1 MVRKRK
7 FNRIKRENPESRI
20 WQRTREEQKVRNE
33 LAKTLID
40 ARKRWVETPLDEY
53 VIKKC
58 EMRTAQNTL
67 KAEERELEAEKG
79 KLKAGKEELNAE
91 KAKLKKEK
99 ELEKDRLK
107 EEISQLNLS
116 IDDRKKIIEKYKEII
131 WSEID
136 IKKLFEDDLS
146 LIIDSISD
154 YTLLWVIKKCIEE
167 WWSVRV
173 RLENKE
179 KELEEKKK
187 KIEEESQKILAEK
200 RAKEEEERK
209 EHLKENRK
217 KRPLYDKD
225 GNPIEV
231 SDEKVKFLDMASNIE
246 KYCKFKWINRIY
258 FVGTVDYR
266 DDNYN
271 WTYCYNNLFDYA
283 WFCQKEDGTMYYV
296 DNCKTS
302 VHNAKMEYYEDA
314 KRFRENM
321 FPNMK
326 VKFLKW
332 EFHSEK
338 TRGWYNY
345 RIECAFPRSK
355 WALLMVEKY
364 WAWNQ
369 SLFEKFKS
377 YNWECIEYTWSW
389 EFIAWKWI
397 ENFSDKKS

>member
-99 ELEKDRLK
+99 ELE
-107 EEISQLNLS
+107 
-116 IDDRKKIIEKYKEII
+116 
-131 WSEID
+131 
-136 IKKLFEDDLS
+136 
-146 LIIDSISD
+146 
-154 YTLLWVIKKCIEE
+154 
-167 WWSVRV
+167 
-173 RLENKE
+173 
-179 KELEEKKK
+179 EKKK
-187 KIEEESQKILAEK
+187 KIEEERQKILAEK

-246 KYCKFKWINRIY
+246 KYCKVKWINRIY